1 MTDERPL
8 PSPQTPPARERRR
21 HRPIR
26 RTSVALVLRWAAGRW
41 RCVDPEVA
49 GLHQVVRP
57 GSVCLDIG
65 AECGAYTWV
74 LASLA
79 GPTGQV
85 YTAEPPDG
93 SDRSRWRIATSL
105 LLGCGNVVVR
115 SPHVPGRPGGREAAG
130 RSRRR
135 MREVRCAEDPPRI
148 VPVTPRVG
156 STVDALCRRE
166 GLQKVDFIKANVAD
180 THTDVLMGAFS
191 TLLRDR
197 PALLLEIE
205 DRRLATRTLKS
216 TDLVRSLTQ
225 SLGYDMYCWSDG
237 NWESVTRVTED
248 VRNYLFSVQPLT
260 RGRGVRGRP
269 RLLGGRERHGPTE
282 YE

>member
-1 MTDERPL
+1 MTDERPH
-8 PSPQTPPARERRR
+8 PSPEMPSARKGRR
-21 HRPIR
+21 HRPTR
-26 RTSVALVLRWAAGRW
+26 GTSVALALRWAAGRW

-65 AECGAYTWV
+65 AECGVYTWV

-85 YTAEPPDG
+85 YTAEPPD
-93 SDRSRWRIATSL
+93 RSRWSVAISL
-105 LLGCGNVVVR
+105 MLGRGNVVVH
-115 SPHVPGRPGGREAAG
+115 SPHVPGRLTGREAAG
-130 RSRRR
+130 QSRRR
-135 MREVRCAEDPPRI
+135 TRQVRCAEDLPRI
-148 VPVTPRVG
+148 VRVISRVG
-156 STVDALCRRE
+156 CTVDALCRQE

-180 THTDVLMGAFS
+180 ANTDVLMGAFS

-205 DRRLATRTLKS
+205 DGRLATRTLKS

-237 NWESVTRVTED
+237 NWEPVTRVTED
-248 VRNYLFSVQPLT
+248 VRNYLFSRQPLT
-260 RGRGVRGRP
+260 RHGRI
-269 RLLGGRERHGPTE
+269 EHE
-282 YE
+282 

>member
-1 MTDERPL
+1 MTDERPH
-8 PSPQTPPARERRR
+8 PSPEMPPAREGRW
-21 HRPIR
+21 HRPTR
-26 RTSVALVLRWAAGRW
+26 GTSVALALRWAAGRW
-41 RCVDPEVA
+41 RCVDAEVA

-65 AECGAYTWV
+65 AECGVYTWV

-85 YTAEPPDG
+85 YTAEPPDRP
-93 SDRSRWRIATSL
+93 DRSRWSVAISL
-105 LLGCGNVVVR
+105 MLGRGNVVVH
-115 SPHVPGRPGGREAAG
+115 SPHVPGLLTGREASG
-130 RSRRR
+130 QSRRR
-135 MREVRCAEDPPRI
+135 TRQVRCAEDLPRI
-148 VPVTPRVG
+148 VPVIPRVG
-156 STVDALCRRE
+156 STVDALCRQE

-180 THTDVLMGAFS
+180 ANSDVLMGAFS

-205 DRRLATRTLKS
+205 DRRLATRTPKS

-237 NWESVTRVTED
+237 NWEPVTRVTED
-248 VRNYLFSVQPLT
+248 VRNYLFSRQPLT
-260 RGRGVRGRP
+260 RHGR
-269 RLLGGRERHGPTE
+269 TE